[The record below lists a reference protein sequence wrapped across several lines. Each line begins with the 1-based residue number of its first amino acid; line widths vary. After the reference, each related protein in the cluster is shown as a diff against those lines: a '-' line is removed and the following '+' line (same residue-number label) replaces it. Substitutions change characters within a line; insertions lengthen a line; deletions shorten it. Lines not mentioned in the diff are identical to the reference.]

1 MAKLRN
7 VAVVGFAQAPIV
19 VRDEHR
25 IASEILYPQ
34 VRRALAE
41 CGVERDAIE
50 RLADDRIEHLRG
62 HAVLVA
68 RHHGKLREAHDGD
81 VAKLHRR

>member
-1 MAKLRN
+1 MAALRN

-41 CGVERDAIE
+41 CGVERDAI
-50 RLADDRIEHLRG
+50 DY
-62 HAVLVA
+62 
-68 RHHGKLREAHDGD
+68 
-81 VAKLHRR
+81 